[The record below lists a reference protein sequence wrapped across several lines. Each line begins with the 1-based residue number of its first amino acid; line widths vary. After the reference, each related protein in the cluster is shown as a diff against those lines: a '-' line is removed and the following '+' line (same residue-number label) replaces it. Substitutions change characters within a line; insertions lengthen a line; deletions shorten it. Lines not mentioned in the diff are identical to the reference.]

1 MDSGAKNLC
10 RPRAHQSDFSAFPPS
25 KLRKLELGK
34 NRGENDKLIEKLV
47 ITQEFINVM
56 PTQHRILWLSATI
69 LQAVSITSENQF
81 CTPGHHWC
89 SVGLEWSFLDH
100 LHFKHSFWHRSRDG
114 YSLHIHPLS
123 HCKGT
128 PGKSLLG
135 CWSWRS
141 HLHRTLSIWRPD
153 AVMCPG
159 SLLTSKKQSHVRK
172 QAEIRVL

>member
-1 MDSGAKNLC
+1 MDSGAKSLC
-10 RPRAHQSDFSAFPPS
+10 RPSAHQSDFSAFPPS

-34 NRGENDKLIEKLV
+34 NRGENDKLMEKLV
-47 ITQEFINVM
+47 VTQEFTNVM

-114 YSLHIHPLS
+114 RSLYTYSLYLIA
-123 HCKGT
+123 KGHQ
-128 PGKSLLG
+128 GRA
-135 CWSWRS
+135 SWGVD
-141 HLHRTLSIWRPD
+141 PE
-153 AVMCPG
+153 G
-159 SLLTSKKQSHVRK
+159 LTSTEDFPFEDQL
-172 QAEIRVL
+172 QLCVLGPC